1 MSTSDDLFR
10 FGLAVSSLSVKR
22 KPAKGDPIWYSLTH
36 SFYNRDVTIMDMAN
50 LVYAGHLFAPML
62 TSEHRKEENFLQ
74 GQHLALDADGF
85 SIKDLLKDPFI
96 RRYSALLYST
106 MSHDDGKPRSRVV
119 FVLDTPIHQAANYRA
134 ALETLLFHYPHF
146 DQNCRNP
153 CRGFYGSYHCQ
164 HLEVPMNTMPLSSVK
179 SMIKVH
185 NNLQSMLRPKR
196 DVSYPVDANLDDAAE
211 ALNLIDPWK
220 IEYHEWVKL
229 LAALYH
235 SFGDAALPVAE
246 RWADGDG
253 NEVAVKWKSFK
264 GSSAGKQATVAS
276 VFEVAK
282 RFGWRSRQPQ
292 A

>member
-1 MSTSDDLFR
+1 
-10 FGLAVSSLSVKR
+10 
-22 KPAKGDPIWYSLTH
+22 
-36 SFYNRDVTIMDMAN
+36 
-50 LVYAGHLFAPML
+50 
-62 TSEHRKEENFLQ
+62 
-74 GQHLALDADGF
+74 
-85 SIKDLLKDPFI
+85 
-96 RRYSALLYST
+96 
-106 MSHDDGKPRSRVV
+106 
-119 FVLDTPIHQAANYRA
+119 
-134 ALETLLFHYPHF
+134 
-146 DQNCRNP
+146 
-153 CRGFYGSYHCQ
+153 
-164 HLEVPMNTMPLSSVK
+164 MNTMPLSAVK

-246 RWADGDG
+246 RWADGEG
-253 NEVAVKWKSFK
+253 NEVQVKWKSFQRTP
-264 GSSAGKQATVAS
+264 GKPATVGS
-276 VFEVAK
+276 IYEIAK